1 MLKYKKGATMNKYN
15 KNLIT
20 ASVASGVL
28 LALAATVFVLIE
40 PTQGIGIASSAM
52 IFFVA
57 IAAGILSYFALQ
69 SSYAKKGWDEK
80 TIQNIKAPLFKLAV
94 SGAFFVASHI
104 IIFASLGQ
112 SGSLFRLIYVV
123 VFACFAFLAIKNVW
137 CIRKIK
143 INQMVAKTNKWQKV
157 TLVAGILMIA
167 VFVVVGIV
175 FKGWGNNGLLF
186 LILCALGIIL
196 SAISL
201 W

>member
-1 MLKYKKGATMNKYN
+1 MEKYKK
-15 KNLIT
+15 NLII
-20 ASVASGVL
+20 SLVASGVL
-28 LALAATVFVLIE
+28 LALAAIIFVLVE
-40 PTQGIGIASSAM
+40 PAQGIGIASSAM

-57 IAAGILSYFALQ
+57 IATSILLYFVFQ
-69 SSYAKKGWDEK
+69 FSFAKRGWNK
-80 TIQNIKAPLFKLAV
+80 KAIQNIKTPLFKLAV
-94 SGAFFVASHI
+94 SVAFFVDSHI

-112 SGSLFRLIYVV
+112 SGTLFTLIYVV

-201 W
+201 F

>member
-1 MLKYKKGATMNKYN
+1 MEKYKKNFMIS
-15 KNLIT
+15 L
-20 ASVASGVL
+20 VASGIL
-28 LALAATVFVLIE
+28 LALAAIVFVLIK

-57 IAAGILSYFALQ
+57 IATGILSYFALQ
-69 SSYAKKGWDEK
+69 SGCAKKGWDEK
-80 TIQNIKAPLFKLAV
+80 AIQNIKTPLFKLAV
-94 SGAFFVASHI
+94 SVAFFVDSHI

-112 SGSLFRLIYVV
+112 SGALFMLIYVV

-143 INQMVAKTNKWQKV
+143 INQMVAKTNKWQMV

-186 LILCALGIIL
+186 LILCVLGIIL